1 MFVKAGVLTLDQLKS
16 NMLVFSHG
24 GSILNPHVM
33 GRQLTHFAP
42 VSVSDQICD
51 EDVLNQCCIF
61 LLPDAEFSKENSSLY
76 SSMNVTELNIETLLS
91 AQAQIQG
98 ASLIG

>member
-1 MFVKAGVLTLDQLKS
+1 VFVKAGVLTLDQLKT
-16 NMLVFSHG
+16 NMLVFSH

-42 VSVSDQICD
+42 VIVSDQICG
-51 EDVLNQCCIF
+51 EDVLSQCCI
-61 LLPDAEFSKENSSLY
+61 LLTPDAEFSKENYSLY
-76 SSMNVTELNIETLLS
+76 HSMNLRALNIETLLS